1 MRDDAVV
8 KTRNPWK
15 LAIAAAAAGSVLL
28 TACSD
33 DSSDDS
39 SGGGG
44 GDSGGAEVDVAAAQ
58 EVVDRL
64 IEPPTEFPVTEPL
77 AELPPEGST
86 AAFLDLGTP
95 TTAAFYDYLVEAGEV
110 LGIEVQRVQTGQSPQ
125 EINSA
130 MNSVVESRPDAVI
143 DVAVDPAVWTP
154 QLEALR
160 EAGTVVVPVSIVN
173 GEEFGFDDSQIGQG
187 AAGARENGKAVA
199 SGLLAETNGEATNLV
214 FYRVPE
220 VTFTPFL
227 LEGVEERLAEQC
239 PDCELRVVDISA
251 GELGSTAP
259 NSIVSDLQANPETD
273 AFIASVDE
281 LQMGLPAAMRVA
293 GMDVPGM
300 GTSPNAV
307 NLQQIAEGQEL
318 GALGTDF
325 NMIAWLTMD
334 RVAREL
340 VGQEFDYS
348 FFGEEATSALQTI
361 ITQDN
366 VPEDMQRGYVA
377 FEDYEA
383 RFTELWTGQ

>member
-1 MRDDAVV
+1 V
-8 KTRNPWK
+8 KHRHPWQ
-15 LAIAAAAAGSVLL
+15 LTIAAAAAASVLL
-28 TACSD
+28 TACGD
-33 DSSDDS
+33 DATDD
-39 SGGGG
+39 GGG
-44 GDSGGAEVDVAAAQ
+44 GDGGAGGAEVDVAAAQ
-58 EVVDRL
+58 AS
-64 IEPPTEFPVTEPL
+64 IEPLLSPPPEFPVTEPL
-77 AELPPEGST
+77 AELPPAGST

-95 TTAAFYDYLVEAGEV
+95 TTGAFYDYLVEAGEV
-110 LGIEVQRVQTGQSPQ
+110 LGIEVQRVQTGSSPQ
-125 EINSA
+125 EINAA
-130 MNSVVESRPDAVI
+130 MNSVVEGRPDAVI
-143 DVAVDPAVWTP
+143 DVALDPALWTP

-160 EAGTVVVPVSIVN
+160 DAGVAIVPVSIVN

-199 SGLLAETNGEATNLV
+199 SALLAETNGEATNLV
-214 FYRVPE
+214 YYRVPE
-220 VTFTPFL
+220 VPFTPL
-227 LEGVEERLAEQC
+227 VLEGVEERLDEQC

-251 GELGSTAP
+251 AEIGSTAA
-259 NSIVSDLQANPETD
+259 NSIVSDLQANPDTE

-281 LQMGLPAAMRVA
+281 LQMGLPAAMQVA

-300 GTSPNAV
+300 GTSPNPV

-348 FFGEEATSALQTI
+348 FFGEAPTSAFQTI

-366 VPEDMQRGYVA
+366 VPEDMERGYVA
-377 FEDYEA
+377 FEDYQE